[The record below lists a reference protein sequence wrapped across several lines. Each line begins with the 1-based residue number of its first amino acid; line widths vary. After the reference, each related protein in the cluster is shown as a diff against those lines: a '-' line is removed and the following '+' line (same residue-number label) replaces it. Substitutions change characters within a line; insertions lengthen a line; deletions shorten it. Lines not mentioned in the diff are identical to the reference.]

1 MRRIVGKVVVSVVRN
16 DIISSVGSLQVCT
29 GHEGGC
35 ESAIHVMLSI
45 SEEEGT
51 ATMMLID
58 AGNAFNAINREAFL
72 RNIFII
78 CPVIATFVRNCY
90 GLPSRLFVI
99 GGSEIL
105 SSEGTTQGDPI
116 AMAIYAIGIIP
127 LILMLL
133 EIVTV
138 SPYTKCKNGCI
149 CR

>member
-35 ESAIHVMLSI
+35 EAAIHVMLSI

-90 GLPSRLFVI
+90 GLPSLEVQKCYHSREQPKV
-99 GGSEIL
+99 
-105 SSEGTTQGDPI
+105 TQ
-116 AMAIYAIGIIP
+116 
-127 LILMLL
+127 LL
-133 EIVTV
+133 WQ
-138 SPYTKCKNGCI
+138 YMQ
-149 CR
+149 